1 MRHSD
6 EDTVEGQ
13 LLNPYPAVGADFV
26 IWLECVL
33 NIACTARYSD
43 RAVQPDGDRSVI
55 DQFHRHMGSK
65 TAGFDGDT
73 IVFHTSAEVFVKLPR
88 NIGWRRP
95 GKPGPISS
103 AGIGGQ
109 GELTN
114 DQRFAADIPKGS
126 VHTAVVVLE
135 YTNFRDLCREG
146 FGGYFVISRDGTD
159 EDQQAMVDLAYDH
172 TFDRDACCTN
182 PLEKC
187 PHCLPDALEHSLR
200 DFIPFRSQ
208 GIGGFRTSGFAV
220 PVAGIRQIAFDAVEI
235 SMHPGAGHSLVL
247 LCGDMRGLP
256 VSLCGMPK
264 GQQG

>member
-13 LLNPYPAVGADFV
+13 LLNPPPAAGADFV

-55 DQFHRHMGSK
+55 DQFHRHIGSK
-65 TAGFDGDT
+65 TASFDGYT
-73 IVFHTSAEVFVKLPR
+73 IVFHTSAEVFVQLLR

-135 YTNFRDLCREG
+135 YTNFCDLCREG
-146 FGGYFVISRDGTD
+146 LGGYFVISRDGTD

-187 PHCLPDALEHSLR
+187 PQ
-200 DFIPFRSQ
+200 FFR
-208 GIGGFRTSGFAV
+208 
-220 PVAGIRQIAFDAVEI
+220 
-235 SMHPGAGHSLVL
+235 ML
-247 LCGDMRGLP
+247 
-256 VSLCGMPK
+256 
-264 GQQG
+264 